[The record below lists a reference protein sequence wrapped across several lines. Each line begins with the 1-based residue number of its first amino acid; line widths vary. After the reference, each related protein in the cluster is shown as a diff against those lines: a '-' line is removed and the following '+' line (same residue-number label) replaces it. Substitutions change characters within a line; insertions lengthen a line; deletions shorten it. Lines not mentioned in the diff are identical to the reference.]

1 MASFPHPRSYR
12 LRKGYKKGSALRH
25 LNRGRVDVQPMQSP
39 IRIGSRAIRVVGPC
53 RVGDPTVERQT
64 RVVAVVN
71 SVSRIAR
78 VRRARADLGVR
89 GKRLPAV
96 RAECPP
102 ELSIV
107 VRHAVSVAGSTGAK
121 VLTGVIP
128 HHSKV
133 PAGRIERDLRQEL
146 AVLRVVVVH
155 SRWTAPRGTVVI

>member
-1 MASFPHPRSYR
+1 ATKH
-12 LRKGYKKGSALRH
+12 K
-25 LNRGRVDVQPMQSP
+25 NRGPVDFQSMQSP
-39 IRIGSRAIRVVGPC
+39 VRIFSRAVQVVDPC
-53 RVGDPTVERQT
+53 RMSEPTLERQT
-64 RVVAVVN
+64 RVVSVVN
-71 SVSRIAR
+71 SVSRIVR
-78 VRRARADLGVR
+78 VRRARADLGIR

-146 AVLRVVVVH
+146 AVL
-155 SRWTAPRGTVVI
+155 